1 MLARVA
7 LRAALTT
14 LPPHHAAPCG
24 CTRSTRCTTPS
35 LRSQVIDLGAGPAYL
50 QNVVTFGSEGAFL
63 VDSELR
69 VAGPQR
75 TDFRF
80 TSARLKLPGG
90 RSLPL
95 PPFGRGW

>member
-1 MLARVA
+1 
-7 LRAALTT
+7 
-14 LPPHHAAPCG
+14 
-24 CTRSTRCTTPS
+24 
-35 LRSQVIDLGAGPAYL
+35 
-50 QNVVTFGSEGAFL
+50 VVTFGSEGAFL